1 MGKDLKEIFSSYNGK
16 ESDLIPILQEILTNF
31 GYLSE
36 DSILQVSKYTG
47 VPESEIYGV
56 ATFYTQFR
64 FSPIGKKHIMVC
76 KGTACHVL
84 GAPQIIG
91 GIERHLGIKEGEVTF
106 DMEYSLESVGCLG
119 CCALAPCAMINN
131 EVESKITLR
140 DVKKIFRR
148 NKQNKASKMGSDQ
161 QFQPELEN
169 QNKEGNNNSCN

>member
-1 MGKDLKEIFSSYNGK
+1 MGKDLKEIFSSYNGN
-16 ESDLIPILQEILTNF
+16 ESDLIPILQEIQTKF

-36 DSILQVSKYTG
+36 DSMFTK

-84 GAPQIIG
+84 GAPQIIE

-131 EVESKITLR
+131 DVESKITLK
-140 DVKKIFRR
+140 DVKKIFRKNKR
-148 NKQNKASKMGSDQ
+148 NKVSQVEVDQ
-161 QFQPELEN
+161 KIPELEN
-169 QNKEGNNNSCN
+169 QNHEETNNSCN

>member
-1 MGKDLKEIFSSYNGK
+1 MGTSLKEIFSSYRGN
-16 ESDLIPILQEILTNF
+16 ESDLIPILQEIQANF

-36 DSILQVSKYTG
+36 DSVIKVSKFTG

-64 FSPIGKKHIMVC
+64 FSPKGKNHIMVC

-84 GAPQIIG
+84 GASQIIE

-140 DVKKIFRR
+140 DVKKIFKK
-148 NKQNKASKMGSDQ
+148 NKFSNK
-161 QFQPELEN
+161 EN
-169 QNKEGNNNSCN
+169 QHIQNSGQES

>member
-1 MGKDLKEIFSSYNGK
+1 MGTDLKEIFSSYKGNGS
-16 ESDLIPILQEILTNF
+16 ELISILQQIQDNF

-36 DSILQVSKYTG
+36 DAIIKVSKFTG

-64 FSPIGKKHIMVC
+64 FSPKGKNHIMVC

-84 GAPQIIG
+84 GASQIME

-131 EVESKITLR
+131 EVESKITLK
-140 DVKKIFRR
+140 DVKKIFKK
-148 NKQNKASKMGSDQ
+148 NKLSDDKHQ
-161 QFQPELEN
+161 KIQIEHSDNDFKEN
-169 QNKEGNNNSCN
+169 ICN